1 MNHCLDDQIYSIE
14 REILSELIRSVLY
27 QFSEVLVYLTLNGIV
42 IRDMRRSNM
51 INKNF
56 FFFKK
61 QVYYQLS
68 SLCRA
73 IASLIISSKSGL
85 SFP

>member
-51 INKNF
+51 INENF
-56 FFFKK
+56 FFFKNK
-61 QVYYQLS
+61 FIINSAVYVERL
-68 SLCRA
+68 L
-73 IASLIISSKSGL
+73 L
-85 SFP
+85 